1 MVLSE
6 YWKRLEEVFWKRLF
20 PRFPKNYEIYKKKP
34 LALFNILK
42 EPLLVQKQTIPQ
54 QKALDLNFNLAP
66 WKWAWHHNYA
76 ATLSSNKITFFTPDA
91 HMLFAASRC
100 GALLRMPQP
109 FSVCQI
115 KAEIKGFL
123 LRYRLLLYY
132 LSQWKITPTAG
143 LSSLG
148 VPGVPWHTQILAD
161 QLTLFQ
167 PGEQIMPT

>member
-1 MVLSE
+1 MGRVWFGPSTGCVRQNE
-6 YWKRLEEVFWKRLF
+6 NTTNIK
-20 PRFPKNYEIYKKKP
+20 
-34 LALFNILK
+34 ILK

-54 QKALDLNFNLAP
+54 QKSLDLNFNLAP

-132 LSQWKITPTAG
+132 LSQWKITPTVKIYRK
-143 LSSLG
+143 LK
-148 VPGVPWHTQILAD
+148 
-161 QLTLFQ
+161 
-167 PGEQIMPT
+167 PTIGMIIYRNTVL